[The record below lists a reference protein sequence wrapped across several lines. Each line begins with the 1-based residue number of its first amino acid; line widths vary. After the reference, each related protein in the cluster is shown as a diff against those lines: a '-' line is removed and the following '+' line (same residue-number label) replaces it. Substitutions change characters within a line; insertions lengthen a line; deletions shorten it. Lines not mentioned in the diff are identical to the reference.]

1 MATEEGTPPLK
12 ATLQYQYEPV
22 HQFTSDVDGI
32 PYQQQHQ
39 QQHHLNLSN
48 SSPANFTPQTP
59 RDGGSDKGNLMYQ
72 QQQAQRIARQLL
84 NQPLPKHVT
93 TGGGEIMYQQQQLP
107 VQPSTTRIM
116 QTYGFTYPPNSV
128 NMPPLQGALQQ
139 ELPASLSGDVM
150 RSFDAGPH
158 QHQRQQQQHQQQQQ
172 LHNGVQRQATGN
184 GNVNLY
190 PDSGTGTVQQSNGIV
205 LNPGH
210 PADEYLLHCG
220 INPGVNQQASEEE
233 LAKRSRRSS
242 RFRGVTRHRRSG
254 RWEAHIWVKA
264 SGKQVYLGG
273 YELEEHAAEAYD
285 VAAIKCKGPKVKTN
299 FPLEKY
305 RELMRFMDTIS
316 LEELVMAVRRQ
327 SQGFARGSSGY
338 RGVTHHPNGRW
349 EARIGMPG
357 SKHIYLGLFNEEQM
371 AAQAYDRALVKLR
384 GPAAATNFALSEYKP
399 ELQDYYRRIE
409 LQKDGGVTDVAA
421 MLKADIK
428 RQNAQEPIIST
439 QGVVPDTSGIRNVIY
454 PEDSIPPSNTVA
466 GSLAKQEQ

>member
-1 MATEEGTPPLK
+1 MATTEVGEFHKPILEGMTHDPGHSQLTNP
-12 ATLQYQYEPV
+12 TFGREPQAP
-22 HQFTSDVDGI
+22 HDVSTENG
-32 PYQQQHQ
+32 
-39 QQHHLNLSN
+39 
-48 SSPANFTPQTP
+48 
-59 RDGGSDKGNLMYQ
+59 KGNLVFQ

-84 NQPLPKHVT
+84 NQPIPKQMTSGHQ
-93 TGGGEIMYQQQQLP
+93 GDLLYQSRQHGVMQVP
-107 VQPSTTRIM
+107 PSTTRIM
-116 QTYGFTYPPNSV
+116 PTYAGFSYPNAV

-139 ELPASLSGDVM
+139 ELPASLSGDIM
-150 RSFDAGPH
+150 RAEAPQTRDHPMRPQSGA
-158 QHQRQQQQHQQQQQ
+158 
-172 LHNGVQRQATGN
+172 NGG
-184 GNVNLY
+184 
-190 PDSGTGTVQQSNGIV
+190 GIV
-205 LNPGH
+205 LNQGH
-210 PADEYLLHCG
+210 PADEYLLSYG
-220 INPGVNQQASEEE
+220 LNPDPRGKTRTGLQDDD
-233 LAKRSRRSS
+233 LAKRSKRSS

-409 LQKDGGVTDVAA
+409 MQKDGAVDIAA

-428 RQNAQEPIIST
+428 RQHVQEARNIAEL
-439 QGVVPDTSGIRNVIY
+439 TSSLTPETSSIRNVIY
-454 PEDSIPPSNTVA
+454 PEESNLPSND
-466 GSLAKQEQ
+466 GLNDSQQ